1 MKSLLVASF
10 LSVLVATGSA
20 VAAPVTK
27 KAPAAGHIRTIRS
40 LPGFPL
46 EALKQTVSVKFYRS
60 LLVSP
65 VEGWIVVKGQ
75 LVHGKFAGARVTRS
89 ELGGVLDKS
98 AVELAR
104 SFTISGFSGT
114 DRQTPSMAMQ
124 FHLVVYK
131 IADGTMVVGV
141 PASDESG
148 GNQINYRGSAFLA
161 VEQGGK
167 WTQIKG
173 PELRRR

>member
-1 MKSLLVASF
+1 MTRLFVAIV
-10 LSVLVATGSA
+10 VLA
-20 VAAPVTK
+20 VAIAPVSAAP
-27 KAPAAGHIRTIRS
+27 APAAKQPKNIRTIRN
-40 LPGFPL
+40 LPGFPI

-75 LVHGKFAGARVTRS
+75 LVGGKFVGTRVTHS
-89 ELGGVLDKS
+89 ELGGVFDKP
-98 AVELAR
+98 AVELAK
-104 SFTISGFSGT
+104 SFTISGFGGT
-114 DRQTPSMAMQ
+114 DRQMPSMAMQ
-124 FHLVVYK
+124 LHLVVYK

-141 PASDESG
+141 PASDEAG
-148 GNQINYRGSAFLA
+148 GNQAYYYGSAFLA